1 MIAANPRKC
10 QNGLDSKWASRI
22 GAFLVNALRARLHVF
37 DVSMSDTPFSLKKIA
52 IPAFGPSLLFGIGQ
66 GAILPVIALS
76 ARELN
81 ASVALSG
88 LVVGL
93 IGIGSL
99 CSNIPAAMIIGRY
112 GERLSMVGAAVFSV
126 LALIFCLIP
135 GQIGLLALG
144 VLMIGMSSSV
154 FMLARLTYLIEV
166 VPVYMRARAMS
177 SLGGTMRIGVFIG
190 PFLGAA
196 LMHFM
201 GLPGAYW
208 IAMLAMFATG
218 LLSFVIP
225 ELEDRQPSSTGPS
238 AAPKLIHV
246 AREHI
251 KVFLTLGFGILL
263 VSALRAS
270 RQIVIPLWAN
280 HLSISPTIT
289 SIIYGL
295 VAAIDML
302 AFYPSGKAM
311 DQLGRLWVA
320 LPSVVVMGASL
331 VLMPL
336 TAGLIG
342 FLIVSMLMGLGNGIG
357 SGLIMT
363 LGADASP
370 RAGRTEFLGIW
381 RLIADMGASGAPVLL
396 SAITAVASLAS
407 AIVVTGLFGFVAA
420 GVFWWCLPHTR
431 FKRSR

>member
-1 MIAANPRKC
+1 
-10 QNGLDSKWASRI
+10 
-22 GAFLVNALRARLHVF
+22 
-37 DVSMSDTPFSLKKIA
+37 MSDVPTSNTPFSFKKIA
-52 IPAFGPSLLFGIGQ
+52 IPAFGPSLLFGLGE

-76 ARELN
+76 ARELD

-88 LVVGL
+88 LIVGL

-99 CSNIPAAMIIGRY
+99 CSNIPAALIIGRY

-126 LALIFCLIP
+126 LALILCLIP
-135 GQIGLLALG
+135 GQIWLLALG

-196 LMHFM
+196 LIHFM

-208 IAMLAMFATG
+208 VAMVAMLATG
-218 LLSFVIP
+218 LLSFMIP
-225 ELEDRQPSSTGPS
+225 ELEARQSLSMGPNT
-238 AAPKLIHV
+238 APKLIHI
-246 AREHI
+246 ARSHL

-263 VSALRAS
+263 VSALRSS
-270 RQIVIPLWAN
+270 RQIVIPLWADN
-280 HLSISPTIT
+280 LSITPTTT

-302 AFYPSGKAM
+302 AFYPAGKAM
-311 DQLGRLWVA
+311 DQRGRLWVA
-320 LPSVVVMGASL
+320 LPSVVIMGASL

-336 TAGLIG
+336 TAGLIS

-370 RAGRTEFLGIW
+370 RVGRTEFLGIW
-381 RLIADMGASGAPVLL
+381 RLIADIGASGAPVVL
-396 SAITAVASLAS
+396 SAITAAVSLAS
-407 AIVVTGLFGFVAA
+407 AVVVTGLFGFVAA
-420 GVFWWCLPHTR
+420 GVFWWCLPHTSFAR
-431 FKRSR
+431 PR

>member
-1 MIAANPRKC
+1 
-10 QNGLDSKWASRI
+10 
-22 GAFLVNALRARLHVF
+22 
-37 DVSMSDTPFSLKKIA
+37 MSDTPFSFKDIA
-52 IPAFGPSLLFGIGQ
+52 IPAFGPSLLFGIGE

-81 ASVALSG
+81 ASVAISG
-88 LVVGL
+88 LIVGL

-99 CSNIPAAMIIGRY
+99 FSNIPAALIIARY
-112 GERLSMVGAAVFSV
+112 GERLSMVGAALFSV
-126 LALIFCLIP
+126 LALVFCLIP
-135 GQIGLLALG
+135 DQIWLLALG

-177 SLGGTMRIGVFIG
+177 SLGGTMRIGIFIG

-208 IAMLAMFATG
+208 VAAVAMLATG
-218 LLSFVIP
+218 LLSFTIP
-225 ELEDRQPSSTGPS
+225 ELEVRQASSTDSS

-246 AREHI
+246 ARGHLKI
-251 KVFLTLGFGILL
+251 FLTLGFGILL

-270 RQIVIPLWAN
+270 RQIVIPLWAD
-280 HLSISPTIT
+280 HLSISPTTT

-302 AFYPSGKAM
+302 AFYPAGKAM
-311 DQLGRLWVA
+311 DQRGRLWVA
-320 LPSVVVMGASL
+320 LPSVVLMGTSL

-336 TAGLIG
+336 TVGLIS

-357 SGLIMT
+357 SGIIMT

-370 RAGRTEFLGIW
+370 RVGRTEFLGIW

-396 SAITAVASLAS
+396 SAITAAASLAL
-407 AIVVTGLFGFVAA
+407 AVVVTGLFGFVAA

-431 FKRSR
+431 FTPPR

>member
-1 MIAANPRKC
+1 V
-10 QNGLDSKWASRI
+10 S
-22 GAFLVNALRARLHVF
+22 
-37 DVSMSDTPFSLKKIA
+37 DVPTSNTPFSFKKIA
-52 IPAFGPSLLFGIGQ
+52 IPAFGPSLLFGLGE

-76 ARELN
+76 ARELD

-88 LVVGL
+88 LIVGL

-99 CSNIPAAMIIGRY
+99 CSNIPAALIIGRY
-112 GERLSMVGAAVFSV
+112 GERLSMVGAAAFSV

-135 GQIGLLALG
+135 GQIWLLALG

-154 FMLARLTYLIEV
+154 FMLARQTYLIEA
-166 VPVYMRARAMS
+166 VPTYLRARAMS
-177 SLGGTMRIGVFIG
+177 SLGGTMRIGVFVG

-208 IAMLAMFATG
+208 VALVAMLATG
-218 LLSFVIP
+218 LLSFTIP
-225 ELEDRQPSSTGPS
+225 ELEDRRPLNTDPSTT
-238 AAPKLIHV
+238 PKLARIARDHV
-246 AREHI
+246 

-263 VSALRAS
+263 VSALRSS
-270 RQIVIPLWAN
+270 RQIVIPLWAD
-280 HLSISPTIT
+280 HLSISPTAT

-302 AFYPSGKAM
+302 VFYPAGKAM
-311 DQLGRLWVA
+311 DQRGRLWVA
-320 LPSVVVMGASL
+320 LPSVVLMGASL
-331 VLMPL
+331 VLTPL
-336 TAGLIG
+336 TTGLTS
-342 FLIVSMLMGLGNGIG
+342 FLIVSMLMGFGNGIG

-370 RAGRTEFLGIW
+370 RVGRTEFLGIW

-396 SAITAVASLAS
+396 SAITALASLAG
-407 AIVVTGLFGFVAA
+407 AVIVTGLLGFVAA
-420 GVFWWCLPHTR
+420 GVFWWCLPHTSLAR
-431 FKRSR
+431 RR